1 MMNTIT
7 DWRNLKKQE
16 LNKINYKMYLIN
28 YMNNYI
34 NLLAA

>member
-7 DWRNLKKQE
+7 DWKSLKKQE
-16 LNKINYKMYLIN
+16 LNKINYKMYLID

-34 NLLAA
+34 NILAA

>member
-1 MMNTIT
+1 MMSIIT
-7 DWRNLKKQE
+7 DWKNLKKQE
-16 LNKINYKMYLIN
+16 LNKINYKMYLIY